1 MHSQAPGRL
10 RAAPNALSA
19 LRLALAA
26 AFPFVPPAGRLPVVV
41 ASGATDWLDGWIARR
56 WHVQSTVGGLL
67 DAVADKTFVLS
78 ALLTL
83 ASVGLLAWWQVP
95 LLLVRDGAVLFTAL
109 YFAGRREWAAFRGM
123 PARWSGKITT
133 ALTFALLV
141 VVLVPGLVHIRLP
154 LFLSAAA
161 ASLLAGADYT
171 AYFVRALAGRTEP
184 GRTEPGR
191 TEPGR
196 TER

>member
-1 MHSQAPGRL
+1 MDSKAPGWI
-10 RAAPNALSA
+10 RAVPNALSG

-26 AFPFVPPAGRLPVVV
+26 AFPFVPPAVRLPVVV

-56 WHVQSTVGGLL
+56 FHVQSTVGGLL

-83 ASVGLLAWWQVP
+83 ASAGLLAWWQVP
-95 LLLVRDGAVLFTAL
+95 LLLVRDAAVLFTAL
-109 YFAGRREWAAFRGM
+109 FFARRREWAAFRGM

-133 ALTFALLV
+133 ALTFAFFV
-141 VVLVPGLVHIRLP
+141 VALVPALADLRFP
-154 LFLSAAA
+154 LFLSTAS
-161 ASLLAGADYT
+161 ASLLAGADYM
-171 AYFVRALAGRTEP
+171 AYFVRALAT
-184 GRTEPGR
+184 
-191 TEPGR
+191 R